1 LRSIQTTI
9 RSSLPASSTP
19 WSTRS
24 ANRPRSEEACTPRLY
39 NRLVTRLGNLFRN
52 PFSFLFARSSKEDQ
66 VVAYITR
73 EHRRGRRLADIL
85 EDRYVQNRLTK
96 QQQLR
101 LLERPEV
108 VRALG
113 EQDIDAARETLATR

>member
-1 LRSIQTTI
+1 M
-9 RSSLPASSTP
+9 A
-19 WSTRS
+19 
-24 ANRPRSEEACTPRLY
+24 RLADV
-39 NRLVTRLGNLFRN
+39 LRN

-108 VRALG
+108 VKALG